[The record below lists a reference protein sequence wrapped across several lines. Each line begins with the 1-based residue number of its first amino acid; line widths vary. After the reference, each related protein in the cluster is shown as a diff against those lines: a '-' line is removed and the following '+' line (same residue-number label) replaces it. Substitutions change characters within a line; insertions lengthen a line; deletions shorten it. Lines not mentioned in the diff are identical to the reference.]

1 MTTEKQS
8 SYFLRTQSTI
18 LNGEN
23 NINTN
28 PIRFNIIG
36 NKCRSNKKYLSAG
49 NNRKMNKKYISKDKK
64 QKNKKITKKKYAGI
78 DLEKVSGSS
87 HINNSKN
94 KNLKYNNKIPVRKS
108 LNYYEYLTK
117 KNKKEEEKNIN
128 NDNEQIEKVIYKPNN
143 YSPFH
148 QIIINIR
155 DKNKNNNYIP
165 RNNDYNLNK
174 FLINSHP
181 NRYNTNPTKQ
191 KNSSKFEE
199 NNKNNQYFSSYRKN
213 IKEKIITTNNIN
225 NNPNQIAHV
234 NTYLYNDNSNN
245 NNESKFT
252 YTYNTNQI
260 NNNKYLY
267 LNENINDNEII
278 SRRIVLMN
286 QIKNITKTNPYIN
299 NNKEEEIN
307 KTNINKNINKSY
319 SLNSYNNNCNNNAIY
334 TPLPYKSFLKSIF
347 DQNYTNKF
355 VNDFN
360 KNSSHNKHSNNTF
373 DYNKNKRS
381 NMISKGFFEFDDD
394 ENKLKKM
401 LENIPRHLKEKNKNE
416 IHFVNNLNE
425 NKRNKKNKST
435 ENKKNMFKQI
445 NYVMPPNKLINKIDN
460 KK

>member
-23 NINTN
+23 KSNTN
-28 PIRFNIIG
+28 SLRYNVIG
-36 NKCRSNKKYLSAG
+36 DKCRSNKKYLSAG
-49 NNRKMNKKYISKDKK
+49 NNRKKNKKYISKDKN

-78 DLEKVSGSS
+78 DLEKVSGAS
-87 HINNSKN
+87 HMNNNKN
-94 KNLKYNNKIPVRKS
+94 KNLKYKNKIPVRKS
-108 LNYYEYLTK
+108 LNYYEYLSK

-128 NDNEQIEKVIYKPNN
+128 NDNEKFEKVIYKPNN

-148 QIIINIR
+148 QLISNIR
-155 DKNKNNNYIP
+155 DKNKTNNYIP

-174 FLINSHP
+174 FLINSHS
-181 NRYNTNPTKQ
+181 NRYNTNPSNQ

-199 NNKNNQYFSSYRKN
+199 NSKNNQYFSSYRKN
-213 IKEKIITTNNIN
+213 LKEKDLITNNIN
-225 NNPNQIAHV
+225 NNPRV
-234 NTYLYNDNSNN
+234 NTYLYNDN

-260 NNNKYLY
+260 NNNNKSLY

-278 SRRIVLMN
+278 NKRIILMN
-286 QIKNITKTNPYIN
+286 QIKNITKANPYIN
-299 NNKEEEIN
+299 NNNEEEKTKIN
-307 KTNINKNINKSY
+307 KNQNINKSH
-319 SLNSYNNNCNNNAIY
+319 SLNRHYNTCNNAIY

-360 KNSSHNKHSNNTF
+360 KNSSHKNNNNTF

-381 NMISKGFFEFDDD
+381 KMTPKGFFEFDDD
-394 ENKLKKM
+394 EKKLKKM
-401 LENIPRHLKEKNKNE
+401 LENIPRHLKEKNKSE

-425 NKRNKKNKST
+425 NKRNIKNKSN
-435 ENKKNMFKQI
+435 ENDKNIFKQI
-445 NYVMPPNKLINKIDN
+445 NYVMPPNKLINKINNN
-460 KK
+460 K